1 MNIFVCAKQVPD
13 TNEIKI
19 NPETNTL
26 IRKGVPSILNTYDA
40 FALEQALRIKDNDPE
55 NVKITVISM
64 GPPQAESMLRDT
76 LAVGA
81 DKAYLVTDR
90 KFGGSDT
97 LATSYIIS
105 EAIKEVAKREGDYDM
120 IFCGLQ
126 AIDGDTAQ
134 VGPEIA
140 EHLDLPQVTYAYTA
154 ELNDEGIKVL
164 KEVEG
169 GALNIQAK
177 LPALITFTKYGD
189 EELRYPKIKNKMKA
203 KKATIEQI
211 TFEELKENIDET
223 AIGLKGSPTRVKKS
237 YTPEHKKSGE
247 IYNDEDASVSVD
259 KLINALSDEK
269 LI

>member
-40 FALEQALRIKDNDPE
+40 FALEQALRIKDKDPE
-55 NVKITVISM
+55 NVKIVVISM
-64 GPPQAESMLRDT
+64 GPTQAESMLRDT

-105 EAIKEVAKREGDYDM
+105 EALKEVAKREGAYDL

-140 EHLDLPQVTYAYTA
+140 EHLDLPQVTYGYTA
-154 ELNDEGIKVL
+154 EVNDEGVKVL
-164 KEVEG
+164 QEVEG
-169 GALNIQAK
+169 GARNLQ
-177 LPALITFTKYGD
+177 LTMPALVTFTKYGD

-211 TFEELKENIDET
+211 TFEELKENLDDT
-223 AIGLKGSPTRVKKS
+223 AIGLNGSPTRVKKS
-237 YTPEHKKSGE
+237 YTPEQKKAGE
-247 IYNDEDASVSVD
+247 IFNDEDTSVSVD
-259 KLINALSDEK
+259 KLINALADNK

>member
-19 NPETNTL
+19 DPVTNTL
-26 IRKGVPSILNTYDA
+26 VRKGVPSILNTYDS

-55 NVKITVISM
+55 TKIVVISM
-64 GPPQAESMLRDT
+64 GPGQAEDMLRDC

-97 LATSYIIS
+97 LATSYILS
-105 EAIKEVAKREGDYDM
+105 NAIKTISKEEGEPDL
-120 IFCGLQ
+120 IFCGMQ

-140 EHLDLPQVTYAYTA
+140 ELLGLPQVTRGFKA

-164 KEVEG
+164 QEADG
-169 GALNIQAK
+169 GARNVQSVI
-177 LPALITFTKYGD
+177 PALVTFTKYAD
-189 EELRYPKIKNKMKA
+189 IELRYPKIKDKLKA
-203 KKATIEQI
+203 KKAEISQV
-211 TFEELKENIDET
+211 TFEDMSDVIDPSR
-223 AIGLKGSPTRVKKS
+223 IGLKGSPTRVAKS
-237 YTPEHKKSGE
+237 YAPDIQKVGE
-247 IYNDEDASVSVD
+247 IYEDLAPEEAVNKLMESLAD
-259 KLINALSDEK
+259 KKLI
-269 LI
+269 

>member
-19 NPETNTL
+19 DPETNTL

-140 EHLDLPQVTYAYTA
+140 EHLNIPQVTYVQDVKVEGDSLIVNRALEDGHQIVKVKTPCLLTA
-154 ELNDEGIKVL
+154 IETLNEPRYMNVSNIFATNDNDIKVMSADDIDVD
-164 KEVEG
+164 KS
-169 GALNIQAK
+169 
-177 LPALITFTKYGD
+177 
-189 EELRYPKIKNKMKA
+189 EL
-203 KKATIEQI
+203 
-211 TFEELKENIDET
+211 
-223 AIGLKGSPTRVKKS
+223 GLKGSPTKVKKS
-237 YTPEHKKSGE
+237 MTKEVKGAGE
-247 IYNDEDASVSVD
+247 LVKEGPKEAAAYVLG
-259 KLINALSDEK
+259 KLKEK
-269 LI
+269 HYI

>member
-19 NPETNTL
+19 DPVTNTL

-40 FALEQALRIKDNDPE
+40 FALEQALRIKDENPE
-55 NVKITVISM
+55 VKITVISM
-64 GPPQAESMLRDT
+64 GPPQADQMLRDC

-81 DKAYLVTDR
+81 DNAYLVTDR

-105 EAIKEVAKREGDYDM
+105 EAIKKVAETEGKPDM
-120 IFCGLQ
+120 VFCGLQ

-140 EHLDLPQVTYAYTA
+140 EHLDLPQITYGYTA
-154 ELNDEGIKVL
+154 ELNDEGLKVL
-164 KEVEG
+164 QEVEG
-169 GALNIQAK
+169 GALEVQMT
-177 LPALITFTKYGD
+177 LPALVTFTKYGD
-189 EELRYPKIKNKMKA
+189 LELRYPKIKNKLKA
-203 KKATIEQI
+203 KKAEIAQI
-211 TFEELKENIDET
+211 TFEELKDSIDEK
-223 AIGLKGSPTRVKKS
+223 AIGLKGSPTRVNKS
-237 YTPEHKKSGE
+237 YTPTVEKVGE
-247 IYNDEDASVSVD
+247 IFEDMEAEEAAD
-259 KLINALSDEK
+259 KLIAALADKK

>member
-19 NPETNTL
+19 DPETNTL

-140 EHLDLPQVTYAYTA
+140 EHLDLPQVTYAYTT

-189 EELRYPKIKNKMKA
+189 E
-203 KKATIEQI
+203 ATIEQI

>member
-19 NPETNTL
+19 DPVTNTL
-26 IRKGVPSILNTYDA
+26 VRKGVPSILNTYDA
-40 FALEQALRIKDNDPE
+40 FALEQALRLKDNDPE
-55 NVKITVISM
+55 VNVVVISM
-64 GPPQAESMLRDT
+64 GPPQAETMLRDC

-105 EAIKEVAKREGDYDM
+105 NAIKAVAKEEGEPDLV
-120 IFCGLQ
+120 FCGLQ

-140 EHLDLPQVTYAYTA
+140 EHLGLPQVTRSYTV

-164 KEVEG
+164 QEVEG
-169 GALNIQAK
+169 GAQNVQCV
-177 LPALITFTKYGD
+177 LPALLTFTKYGD
-189 EELRYPKIKNKMKA
+189 EELRYPKIKNKLKA
-203 KKATIEQI
+203 KKAEIGQI
-211 TFEELKENIDET
+211 TFDDL
-223 AIGLKGSPTRVKKS
+223 
-237 YTPEHKKSGE
+237 
-247 IYNDEDASVSVD
+247 EDVASSVTLVVSS
-259 KLINALSDEK
+259 LPFLMMFFTSDNVNS
-269 LI
+269 LNVVGWLYL

>member
-26 IRKGVPSILNTYDA
+26 MRQGVPSILNTYDS
-40 FALEQALRIKDNDPE
+40 FALEQALRIKDKDPE

-64 GPPQAESMLRDT
+64 GPPQAESMLRDC

-105 EAIKEVAKREGDYDM
+105 NAIKAVVKKEGDYDL

-134 VGPEIA
+134 VGPELA
-140 EHLDLPQVTYAYTA
+140 EHLGLPQVTYAYTT

-164 KEVEG
+164 QEVEG
-169 GALNIQAK
+169 GARNVQSVV
-177 LPALITFTKYGD
+177 PALITFTKYND
-189 EELRYPKIKNKMKA
+189 VELRYPKIKNKMKA

-211 TFEELKENIDET
+211 TFDDMQETIDET
-223 AIGLKGSPTRVKKS
+223 KIGLKGSPTRVKKS
-237 YTPEHKKSGE
+237 YTPEVKKGGVV
-247 IYNDEDASVSVD
+247 YKDEDPQEAVN
-259 KLINALSDEK
+259 KLMNALVDEK

>member
-13 TNEIKI
+13 TNEITI
-19 NPETNTL
+19 DPETHTL
-26 IRKGVPSILNTYDA
+26 VRKGVPSILNTYDA
-40 FALEQALRIKDNDPE
+40 FALEQALRIKDDNED
-55 NVKITVISM
+55 VKVVVISM
-64 GPPQAESMLRDT
+64 GPNQAESMLRDC

-105 EAIKEVAKREGDYDM
+105 EAIKEVAKREGDYDL

-140 EHLDLPQVTYAYTA
+140 EHLDVPQTTYGYTA

-164 KEVEG
+164 QEVEG
-169 GALNIQAK
+169 GAQNIQMK
-177 LPALITFTKYGD
+177 MPALVTFTKYGD
-189 EELRYPKIKNKMKA
+189 LELRYPKIKNKLKA

-211 TFEELKENIDET
+211 TFEELKESIDET

-237 YTPEHKKSGE
+237 YTPEQKKAGE
-247 IYNDEDASVSVD
+247 IYNEEDTQVSVD
-259 KLINALSDEK
+259 KLVNALSDEK

>member
-13 TNEIKI
+13 TNEITI
-19 NPETNTL
+19 DPVTNTL
-26 IRKGVPSILNTYDA
+26 VRKGVPSILNTYDA
-40 FALEQALRIKDNDPE
+40 FALEQALRIKDKDPE

-105 EAIKEVAKREGDYDM
+105 EAIKEVAKREGDYDL

-140 EHLDLPQVTYAYTA
+140 EHLDLPQVTYGYTA

-177 LPALITFTKYGD
+177 LPALVTFTKYGD

>member
-19 NPETNTL
+19 DPITNTL

-40 FALEQALRIKDNDPE
+40 FALEQALRLKDKDPE
-55 NVKITVISM
+55 VNIVVISM
-64 GPPQAESMLRDT
+64 GPGQAEAMLRDC

-97 LATSYIIS
+97 LATSYILAN
-105 EAIKEVAKREGDYDM
+105 AIKAVAEKEGEPDLIY
-120 IFCGLQ
+120 CGLQ

-134 VGPEIA
+134 VGPELA
-140 EHLDLPQVTYAYTA
+140 EHLGLPQVTRAYTA

-164 KEVEG
+164 QEVEG
-169 GALNIQAK
+169 GAQNVQSV

-189 EELRYPKIKNKMKA
+189 EELRYPKIKNKLKA
-203 KKATIEQI
+203 KKAEIGQI
-211 TFEELKENIDET
+211 TFDDLEATIDKT
-223 AIGLKGSPTRVKKS
+223 KIGLKGSPTRVNKS
-237 YTPEHKKSGE
+237 YAPDRTK
-247 IYNDEDASVSVD
+247 IAVMFEDMEAEEAATKLMDALVD
-259 KLINALSDEK
+259 QKLI
-269 LI
+269 

>member
-19 NPETNTL
+19 DPVTNTL

-40 FALEQALRIKDNDPE
+40 FALEQALRIKDKDPE
-55 NVKITVISM
+55 VKITVISM
-64 GPPQAESMLRDT
+64 GPPQADQMLRDC

-81 DKAYLVTDR
+81 DNAYLVTDR

-105 EAIKEVAKREGDYDM
+105 EAIKKVAETEGKPDM
-120 IFCGLQ
+120 VFCGLQ

-140 EHLDLPQVTYAYTA
+140 EHLDLPQVTYGYTA
-154 ELNDEGIKVL
+154 EVNEEGLKVL

-169 GALNIQAK
+169 GALEIQMT
-177 LPALITFTKYGD
+177 LPALVTFTKYGD
-189 EELRYPKIKNKMKA
+189 EELRYPKIKNKLKA
-203 KKATIEQI
+203 KKANIEQI
-211 TFEELKENIDET
+211 TFEELKETIDET
-223 AIGLKGSPTRVKKS
+223 AIGLKGSPTRVNKS
-237 YTPEHKKSGE
+237 YTPTVEKVGE
-247 IYNDEDASVSVD
+247 MFEDMDADEAAD
-259 KLINALSDEK
+259 KLIAALADKK